1 MTDIIDAHRFSIRH
15 KSELINDGTCGCFY
29 CMRTFS
35 PKEIK
40 DWVNDGEDYTAIC
53 PYCGIDSII
62 GQSSGYP
69 ITRDFLKRMNK
80 HWF

>member
-1 MTDIIDAHRFSIRH
+1 
-15 KSELINDGTCGCFY
+15 
-29 CMRTFS
+29 MRTFS
-35 PKEIK
+35 PKEITE
-40 DWVNDGEDYTAIC
+40 WINDGEDFTATC

-69 ITRDFLKRMNK
+69 ITRDFLKRMNG